1 MFSNKEKK
9 ILQILVEEKEN
20 FVTSKKLAAHLSC
33 SDRTIRNHLKCIST
47 ELEFIEGV
55 NLCSKQGHGYKLFF
69 RDQNKKQSFIQM
81 YDLVNHTIQNDSDV
95 EERYT
100 VILNK
105 LLFEHES
112 ILFDDLA
119 DELYVSRSNLSHDF
133 KIIRKM
139 LDEYNL
145 KIESRANKGVLILGK
160 ESDKRRFIMNY
171 FLGSQF
177 LKTVQR
183 HIKMDVLDQN
193 LNLESLTRIVLEE
206 CREDNLKLSDFVLQ
220 NLVVHIALAIQR
232 VKSGFSVPAIG
243 TRLEKYSCERLVAT
257 RILKRVKEIIGI
269 AFPDQEIDY
278 ITLHLIS
285 KRQMLHENFHVDN
298 REFVKQD
305 LLNSLSSLK
314 IDDIYH
320 FSSDFRLI
328 EGVVTHLLTL
338 KVRLLNEMGLSNPL
352 LQEIKSQYEDV
363 FYLTEKILNN
373 MIFFS
378 DVKLTD
384 DEVAYVSLHFMAA
397 LERYKENTKFNV
409 LAICATG
416 FGAAQMLKNR
426 LETEFNHRIHVVDVV
441 GFYELTKDKLEN
453 IDFIVSAV
461 DLSNLFFSIPV
472 FKVSVFLKPNEVEE
486 IKHAMDHMIQ
496 RNKSYHSYP
505 AVRKSSEEKLELFFS
520 ESRFFILKTG
530 KREDIEQLLI
540 DSIAVDETIQFKKDF
555 LNFLRDREKLSSVVF
570 SDKIAVPHPIQAVG
584 KQAKVAVAIC
594 KEEVEWDN
602 VSNQI
607 QIIFMISPSVYGNE
621 ELKLVTEKIIALT
634 EKNEIQRELLHCKD
648 FVTFITL
655 LESL

>member
-55 NLCSKQGHGYKLFF
+55 NLCSKQGHGYKLLF
-69 RDQNKKQSFIQM
+69 RDQNKKQSFIQT

-112 ILFDDLA
+112 ILFDALA
-119 DELYVSRSNLSHDF
+119 DELYVSRSTLSHDF

-145 KIESRANKGVLILGK
+145 KIESRANKGVFILGK

-193 LNLESLTRIVLEE
+193 LNLELLTRIVLEE

-243 TRLEKYSCERLVAT
+243 TRLEKYSCERVVAT

-298 REFVKQD
+298 REFIKQD

-373 MIFFS
+373 MSFFS

-496 RNKSYHSYP
+496 RNKSYHSYQ

-530 KREDIEQLLI
+530 KRADIEQLLI
-540 DSIAVDETIQFKKDF
+540 DSLAVDETIQFKKDF

-570 SDKIAVPHPIQAVG
+570 SDKIAVSHPIQAVG

-602 VSNQI
+602 
-607 QIIFMISPSVYGNE
+607 
-621 ELKLVTEKIIALT
+621 
-634 EKNEIQRELLHCKD
+634 ELLPVK
-648 FVTFITL
+648 
-655 LESL
+655 

>member
-119 DELYVSRSNLSHDF
+119 DELYVSRSTLSHDF

-145 KIESRANKGVLILGK
+145 KIESRANKGVFILGK

-243 TRLEKYSCERLVAT
+243 TRLEKYS
-257 RILKRVKEIIGI
+257 
-269 AFPDQEIDY
+269 
-278 ITLHLIS
+278 
-285 KRQMLHENFHVDN
+285 
-298 REFVKQD
+298 
-305 LLNSLSSLK
+305 
-314 IDDIYH
+314 
-320 FSSDFRLI
+320 
-328 EGVVTHLLTL
+328 
-338 KVRLLNEMGLSNPL
+338 
-352 LQEIKSQYEDV
+352 
-363 FYLTEKILNN
+363 
-373 MIFFS
+373 
-378 DVKLTD
+378 
-384 DEVAYVSLHFMAA
+384 
-397 LERYKENTKFNV
+397 
-409 LAICATG
+409 
-416 FGAAQMLKNR
+416 
-426 LETEFNHRIHVVDVV
+426 
-441 GFYELTKDKLEN
+441 
-453 IDFIVSAV
+453 
-461 DLSNLFFSIPV
+461 
-472 FKVSVFLKPNEVEE
+472 
-486 IKHAMDHMIQ
+486 
-496 RNKSYHSYP
+496 
-505 AVRKSSEEKLELFFS
+505 
-520 ESRFFILKTG
+520 
-530 KREDIEQLLI
+530 
-540 DSIAVDETIQFKKDF
+540 
-555 LNFLRDREKLSSVVF
+555 
-570 SDKIAVPHPIQAVG
+570 
-584 KQAKVAVAIC
+584 
-594 KEEVEWDN
+594 
-602 VSNQI
+602 
-607 QIIFMISPSVYGNE
+607 
-621 ELKLVTEKIIALT
+621 
-634 EKNEIQRELLHCKD
+634 
-648 FVTFITL
+648 
-655 LESL
+655 